1 MVCHCRRLLTSSTIH
16 KCSLEAGLDLSEELN
31 AEYDLDDNEMFQ
43 PRSQDGAIYSD
54 GAIQGSLLSSEATS
68 PRHDSL
74 FSGVPAASNS
84 VIDYQNCRSNQAVL
98 PYMLRDAQEMNDLYQ
113 DFAARLPGP
122 ELLKTLQGHMEGVV
136 KFVRHHNGDISA
148 HQWSNATMSWC
159 HIGQYSFA
167 RRRTEGPMASFRLS
181 ENANEVM
188 AGQESTLAYF
198 VALAHQCQ
206 TSICEGYM
214 TSSWDESLGNA
225 TKVHEITYENAV
237 TAGLD
242 QFVAFKGE
250 SGSQQRVLSNVEP
263 KFTEPIPS
271 DLKYNKSI
279 CISDKA
285 TFSGSHSYNAVNIQ
299 DLEDP
304 FVPMSRHRTLYKEQ
318 KPQSFAPLFDPNNSV
333 TGRGKAENKS
343 GNHRYVCYSDA
354 ITVSPLAH
362 TSSILV
368 KPESSM
374 QPKKFGYS
382 PHHSSEDASPLV
394 RRLTDR
400 CEVPGNDAIRTVLY
414 DPLAK
419 TAISEP
425 IQVSPRFGNMNM
437 LAGRCADEVLQADT
451 PEADLSLSRSCDSH
465 TFTSSPNCYSCKS
478 KLPDL
483 RQSTPEPGWR
493 DRQVEILTFFTPN
506 MSNEQLKETHLNTPQ
521 KWKGPFFDGA
531 NSPCGSINLAK
542 ANNGPETVYRNLH
555 AFSSKYNSSYIDE
568 LERWWS
574 SGKPNRLQNEILN
587 HLKPRSRS
595 AVGNVAGIRQIADD
609 GALPINDNLDY
620 ALISIFGTLSSYI
633 QGPIDQRK
641 GQFGYFG
648 HPPEWCLDRSE
659 RGALTFFGENWGKP
673 PQRLGRDPRYR
684 PIRPHILAQT
694 LAPPVA
700 TGLRKHQVLQR
711 VDWMRR
717 QEMRNTDILGW

>member
-1 MVCHCRRLLTSSTIH
+1 M
-16 KCSLEAGLDLSEELN
+16 EAGLNLSEELD
-31 AEYDLDDNEMFQ
+31 AEYNLDHNELFQ
-43 PRSQDGAIYSD
+43 PCSQDGAIYND
-54 GAIQGSLLSSEATS
+54 GAVQGSLLSSEATS

-74 FSGVPAASNS
+74 FSGVPAASSS
-84 VIDYQNCRSNQAVL
+84 VNDYQNCRSNQAVL
-98 PYMLRDAQEMNDLYQ
+98 PYLLRDAQEMNDLYQ

-181 ENANEVM
+181 GNANEVM

-214 TSSWDESLGNA
+214 ISSWDESHGDA
-225 TKVHEITYENAV
+225 TKVQEITYGNAV

-242 QFVAFKGE
+242 QFLAFKGE
-250 SGSQQRVLSNVEP
+250 SGSQQRVLSNVES

-271 DLKYNKSI
+271 NSKYNKSI
-279 CISDKA
+279 CISDNA

-304 FVPMSRHRTLYKEQ
+304 FVAISRHQILYKEQ

-333 TGRGKAENKS
+333 TGRGKAENRN
-343 GNHRYVCYSDA
+343 GDNRYVCYSDET
-354 ITVSPLAH
+354 TVSPLAQ

-374 QPKKFGYS
+374 QPKKFLYS
-382 PHHSSEDASPLV
+382 PHHSSEDASPLI

-400 CEVPGNDAIRTVLY
+400 CEVPGNDTIRTVLY
-414 DPLAK
+414 DPLAN
-419 TAISEP
+419 
-425 IQVSPRFGNMNM
+425 FGNMNM
-437 LAGRCADEVLQADT
+437 LARRSADEVVQADT
-451 PEADLSLSRSCDSH
+451 FDADLSVSRSYDSQ
-465 TFTSSPNCYSCKS
+465 TFTSSPNCHSYKS

-542 ANNGPETVYRNLH
+542 ANNGPETVYGNLH
-555 AFSSKYNSSYIDE
+555 AFSSKYSSSYIDE

-574 SGKPNRLQNEILN
+574 SGKPNSLQNETLN

-595 AVGNVAGIRQIADD
+595 AVGNAAGIRQIADN

-620 ALISIFGTLSSYI
+620 ALISIFDTLSSYI
-633 QGPIDQRK
+633 QGPIEQRK
-641 GQFGYFG
+641 GQFGRFG

-659 RGALTFFGENWGKP
+659 RGALTFFGEDWGKP

-684 PIRPHILAQT
+684 PICPHILAQT